1 MPSSAMPPPKD
12 SSCILDYW
20 IPPHTHLHTSY
31 PTPDTGIPCHQ
42 GSSTGPFYPNSVNS
56 LCLPYPMNS
65 CHFTIM
71 LPHPEI
77 SISIPIGQLRLHC
90 VCGGGGDLC
99 HISTAG
105 LASTSLPSQSP
116 KLLEL
121 SQQPRGVTPFAKKL
135 WLSISSLSLMRSGNT
150 WEMPLGMSTSDS
162 LDSCKKAGHCGQ
174 HHSLDNRP

>member
-90 VCGGGGDLC
+90 VCVGGGGSVSHQHCRLSK
-99 HISTAG
+99 HFTPLPVPQALGALTTAQRG
-105 LASTSLPSQSP
+105 HSICKEAMVVHLKSQLDEIW
-116 KLLEL
+116 KH
-121 SQQPRGVTPFAKKL
+121 
-135 WLSISSLSLMRSGNT
+135 
-150 WEMPLGMSTSDS
+150 LGD
-162 LDSCKKAGHCGQ
+162 AAWHVYE
-174 HHSLDNRP
+174 